1 MKFFIQILFLLIV
14 HVSFAQR
21 KQVINNEVTAF
32 KIENKQDTIDFIVID
47 QDLTKKKPIFL
58 WCQGSQPVPL
68 YFNFKKNGLW
78 MDAGGITNFDYQ
90 EIKKHYHLVVISMP
104 KTPLIVEESEL
115 NNQYSYIGA
124 SPDDKTPSIAFQ
136 KADYLEN
143 YVNRALI
150 VLKFLRKQ
158 KWADNSKLI
167 VAGHSQGSKVA
178 SHIAIKDKHVSKLGL
193 FGANPYGRIDEL
205 VRNYRKQAERK
216 EISWEQANKQIEKQ
230 YQFYRDAN
238 NPNKVS
244 THPFLLAWKSFSKPL
259 VGEWLSFNKPI
270 YMAYGTNDVSSDLCD
285 LVPLLFIGNKK
296 QNLTY
301 KRYLNLEHNFFD
313 VDSTGAVNHSKPH
326 WKEVMSAFVKWT
338 IE

>member
-1 MKFFIQILFLLIV
+1 MKFFIQVLFLLIV
-14 HVSFAQR
+14 HISFAQR

-90 EIKKHYHLVVISMP
+90 EIKEYYHIVVISMP

-115 NNQYSYIGA
+115 DNQYSYIGA
-124 SPDDKTPSIAFQ
+124 SSDHKTPSIAFQ

-143 YVNRALI
+143 YVSRALV

-178 SHIAIKDKHVSKLGL
+178 SYIANKDKHVSKLGL
-193 FGANPYGRIDEL
+193 FSANPYGRVDEL

-216 EISWEQANKQIEKQ
+216 EISWEEANKQIEKQ

-238 NPNKVS
+238 DPKKIS
-244 THPFLLAWKSFSKPL
+244 KYPFLLAWKSFSEPL
-259 VGEWLSFNKPI
+259 IDDWLSFNKPI
-270 YMAYGTNDVSSDLCD
+270 YMAYGTNDLSSDLCD

-301 KRYLNLEHNFFD
+301 KRYLNLEHNFFE
-313 VDSTGAVNHSKPH
+313 VDSAGTVNHSKPH
-326 WKEVMSAFVKWT
+326 WKEVMSSFVKWT